1 MKHKVYGK
9 TILKGNKMSVHHKKH
24 HVKIH
29 KWIHGILEVVHHN
42 FESLEEAL
50 GFADEH
56 SANKEH
62 SGHQV
67 KVYNEDN
74 ELVHTTNCY
83 HDTYA

>member
-9 TILKGNKMSVHHKKH
+9 NILKDKEMSVHHKKH

-29 KWIHGILEVVHHN
+29 NWVDGVLSILHHE

-50 GFADEH
+50 NFTNHPDL
-56 SANKEH
+56 KD
-62 SGHQV
+62 HQV
-67 KVYNEDN
+67 KIYNEDN
-74 ELVHTTNCY
+74 ELVHHQKNHH